1 MFRFDLLLLRLRSW
15 RARNLIFLFLERRF
29 SKSVSKS
36 YWTKIRTFP
45 SRVENSRKFRFKNTE
60 VKLASNSRNKSERSQ
75 SQKCQSTRGEDN
87 SPLCVP
93 NKMEK
98 YRGWK
103 RKKEEKERKN
113 ERERERERKEERKKE
128 KERREK
134 ERVDRRGAS
143 SRLTNPRLDREDLAR
158 LRRADK
164 SDSGW

>member
-1 MFRFDLLLLRLRSW
+1 
-15 RARNLIFLFLERRF
+15 
-29 SKSVSKS
+29 
-36 YWTKIRTFP
+36 
-45 SRVENSRKFRFKNTE
+45 
-60 VKLASNSRNKSERSQ
+60 
-75 SQKCQSTRGEDN
+75 
-87 SPLCVP
+87 
-93 NKMEK
+93 MEK

-164 SDSGW
+164 SDSG